1 LASTRAAIF
10 HYYEPLDAWKTK
22 ARVEADI
29 ALQLQQNLAEAHLAL
44 GQCMY
49 WIDQD
54 YNRALVEFDTASR
67 LSPNNSEAGGT
78 IAPIERPQGKRQE
91 KLESYTKISKSGPEK
106 RNNSPNRVI

>member
-1 LASTRAAIF
+1 MADVGLESKFDLVHARLASTRAAIF

-78 IAPIERPQGKRQE
+78 AAPRKQTTGRREGGRDR
-91 KLESYTKISKSGPEK
+91 L
-106 RNNSPNRVI
+106 